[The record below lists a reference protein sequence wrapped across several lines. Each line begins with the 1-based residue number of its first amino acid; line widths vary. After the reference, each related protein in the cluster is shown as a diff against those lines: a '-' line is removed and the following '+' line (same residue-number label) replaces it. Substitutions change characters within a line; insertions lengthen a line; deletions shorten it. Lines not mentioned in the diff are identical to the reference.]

1 MSSEDDRIKTERLY
15 DKRTL
20 DRNLRKGLVSPK
32 EVEKLTSALPDLQD
46 KVAPPPPELS
56 FTPAPVASAGPS
68 IPIYKITRAPK
79 DTSVL
84 DDDDDLDDED
94 DDDLD
99 DEDES
104 DLDDEDESDDEK
116 DKKAEK
122 AVEADLPE
130 AG

>member
-1 MSSEDDRIKTERLY
+1 MSSEDDRIKTERLH

-32 EVEKLTSALPDLQD
+32 EVEKITSALPDLQD
-46 KVAPPPPELS
+46 KVAPPPPELT
-56 FTPAPVASAGPS
+56 FTPAPVASSGPS
-68 IPIYKITRAPK
+68 IPIYTITRAPK

-99 DEDES
+99 DEDDD
-104 DLDDEDESDDEK
+104 DLDDEDEEK
-116 DKKAEK
+116 DAEK
-122 AVEADLPE
+122 SVEADLPE